1 MCLNFSSKNFT
12 NNSVTLVH
20 LTKLDTGNYGC
31 NASSVNGY
39 VYKDVFINVLD
50 LSPDIITPPQ
60 PNLRTVLLELLFY
73 ACFSLVVA

>member
-1 MCLNFSSKNFT
+1 MAWLRRHRLELLIS
-12 NNSVTLVH
+12 LEI
-20 LTKLDTGNYGC
+20 GNYGC

-39 VYKDVFINVLD
+39 VYKDVLVNVLD
-50 LSPDIITPPQ
+50 LSPEFITPPQ